1 MQKIHNEK
9 SINLTLSIIYGVV
22 VLFIMS
28 ELPPVFTA
36 LLALLCVWNFTITLM
51 NKPKPSTLFANV
63 LAGFSLV
70 LLFYDIGFGD
80 TVTLFVAML
89 ILSSLFKLLQAKTK
103 KHYQTIV
110 LLSFFSLST
119 VYLFSQ
125 SIIATLCVS
134 ILYVFNFAALALIE
148 NKHSLKVASKQSG
161 KMFLLALPVAVFLL
175 LFLPKL
181 PAFWQLPGPKL
192 AKTGLSE
199 NVNPFDI
206 AKLSRSDELVFRAKL
221 STTNP
226 PAPPYYWRAIIHDE
240 FDGSTWLVS
249 DILKNQQ
256 RNKSSVN
263 DTDKFNSQYTIIAEP
278 SSKTWLYGIG
288 QAYSPNSDVKSTEQG
303 LLIRKRYLSNNINY
317 EVKSST
323 FNNSQLNEISRYQNL
338 TLQNSEQTNMQSQ
351 QLALSLYKKN
361 NNDSAFVTALTEYF
375 LNKGFAYTL
384 TPDPMT
390 SDNTI
395 DEFMF
400 NNKRGF
406 CGHYASAAAFMFRTA
421 GIPARVVSGY
431 LGGELNEQDEYLSVY
446 QYDAHA
452 WVEVFIKGKGWQIF
466 DATAVVSPER
476 LSGSLSQMQSL
487 NSEFTS
493 NLEFSLLRFNQIP
506 GFNWLRLN
514 LENLDYKWTNWVL
527 GFDQQK
533 QSSFLKR
540 LFGNSQLWKISLFVI
555 ISIIVIFI
563 SYFAYLNWPRNT
575 KINEH
580 LLAKHY
586 KEIQHWCAKNGFN
599 QSVNRT
605 PLQYLNLASEHF
617 TDKGS
622 LFLQFAQLY
631 SDVRYKGDEFT
642 LQRKNHSYDLVKSI
656 KTKAKRSL

>member
-1 MQKIHNEK
+1 MQKHHNEK
-9 SINLTLSIIYGVV
+9 SINISLSIIYGIV
-22 VLFIMS
+22 VLFLMS
-28 ELPPVFTA
+28 ELTPVFSA
-36 LLALLCVWNFTITLM
+36 LLAILCVWNFTITIM
-51 NKPKPSTLFANV
+51 NKPKPSTLYANI

-70 LLFYDIGFGD
+70 LLLYEIGFGD

-103 KHYQTIV
+103 KNYQTIV

-125 SIIATLCVS
+125 SIMATLCVS
-134 ILYVFNFAALALIE
+134 ALYVFNFAALALIE
-148 NKHSLKVASKQSG
+148 SKHSLKIASKQSG
-161 KMFLLALPVAVFLL
+161 KMLLLALPVAVFLL

-199 NVNPFDI
+199 SVNPFDI

-221 STTNP
+221 SKNNP
-226 PAPPYYWRAIIHDE
+226 PAPPYYWRAIIHDK
-240 FDGSTWLVS
+240 FDGHTWLVS
-249 DILKNQQ
+249 DFLKSQQ
-256 RNKSSVN
+256 RIKKPVSN
-263 DTDKFNSQYTIIAEP
+263 TGQFNSQYTIIAEP
-278 SSKTWLYGIG
+278 SSQPWLYGIG
-288 QAYSPNSDVKSTEQG
+288 QAYSPNSDVKNTEQG

-317 EVKSST
+317 DVKSSPL
-323 FNNSQLNEISRYQNL
+323 NAPQLDRINHYQNL
-338 TLQNSEQTNMQSQ
+338 TLANSEQYNVQSQ
-351 QLALSLYKKN
+351 QLALSLYEKN
-361 NNDSAFVTALTEYF
+361 NSDSAFVTALTEHF

-384 TPDPMT
+384 TPEPMT
-390 SDNTI
+390 GNNTI

-406 CGHYASAAAFMFRTA
+406 CGHYASAAAFMFRTV

-431 LGGELNEQDEYLSVY
+431 LGGELNKQDEYLSVY

-452 WVEVFIKGKGWQIF
+452 WVEVYIKDKGWQIF

-476 LSGSLSQMQSL
+476 LNGSLSQMQSL
-487 NSEFTS
+487 NNEFTN
-493 NLEFSLLRFNQIP
+493 NLDFSLLRFNQIP

-555 ISIIVIFI
+555 LSIVIIFI
-563 SYFAYLNWPRNT
+563 SYFVYLNWPKKT
-575 KINEH
+575 KIDEH
-580 LLAKHY
+580 LLVKHY
-586 KEIQHWCAKNGFN
+586 KEIQLWCAKNGFDHTAS
-599 QSVNRT
+599 QT
-605 PLQYLNLASEHF
+605 PLHYLNLASEHF
-617 TDKGS
+617 AEKGS

-642 LQRKNHSYDLVKSI
+642 QQRKKHSYDLVKSI

>member
-1 MQKIHNEK
+1 MPNVHNEK
-9 SINLTLSIIYGVV
+9 AINLTLSIVYGLV

-28 ELPPVFTA
+28 ELTLIFTA
-36 LLALLCVWNFTITLM
+36 LLALLCAWNFTITLM
-51 NKPKPSTLFANV
+51 KKPKPSTLYANI
-63 LAGFSLV
+63 LAALSLV
-70 LLFYDIGFGD
+70 LLLHDVGFGD

-134 ILYVFNFAALALIE
+134 ILYVLNFAALALIE
-148 NKHSLKVASKQSG
+148 NKHSLKIASKQSG
-161 KMFLLALPVAVFLL
+161 KMLLLALPIAVFLL
-175 LFLPKL
+175 LFLPKM

-199 NVNPFDI
+199 SVNPFDI

-221 STTNP
+221 SINKP

-240 FDGSTWLVS
+240 FDGTTWLVS
-249 DILKNQQ
+249 DLLKSQQ
-256 RNKSSVN
+256 RNKTSVK
-263 DTDKFNSQYTIIAEP
+263 DAPQFESQYNIIAEP
-278 SSKTWLYGIG
+278 SSKPWLYGIG
-288 QAYSPNSDVKSTEQG
+288 QAYSTNSDVKSTEQG

-317 EVKSST
+317 EVKTSS
-323 FNNSQLNEISRYQNL
+323 FNDSLLNKINRYQNL
-338 TLQNSEQTNMQSQ
+338 TLGNSELNNVQSQ
-351 QLALSLYKKN
+351 QLALSLYKN
-361 NNDSAFVTALTEYF
+361 SNNDSEFLTALTEHF
-375 LNKGFAYTL
+375 SNQGFAYTL
-384 TPDPMT
+384 TPEPMT
-390 SDNTI
+390 GGNTI

-406 CGHYASAAAFMFRTA
+406 CGHYASAAAFMFRTV

-476 LSGSLSQMQSL
+476 LTGSLSQMQSL
-487 NSEFTS
+487 NNEFTN

-555 ISIIVIFI
+555 LTIIIIFI
-563 SYFAYLNWPRNT
+563 SYFVYLNWP
-575 KINEH
+575 KKAMLNEH
-580 LLAKHY
+580 LLATHY
-586 KEIQHWCAKNGFN
+586 KEIQFWCAKNGFN
-599 QSVNRT
+599 QKANLT
-605 PLQYLNLASEHF
+605 PLQYLNLAREHF
-617 TDKGS
+617 TEKGS
-622 LFLQFAQLY
+622 LFMQFAQLY
-631 SDVRYKGDEFT
+631 SDVRYKGEEFT
-642 LQRKNHSYDLVKSI
+642 PQRKNHSYDLVKSI